1 MKWYENFIR
10 GISLPY
16 WIEELNEKQT
26 QINIKETIIAD
37 LKVTVERL
45 LMDIDDLNKQKKIE
59 EPKHYGV
66 VKLKE
71 AYGILNELANAVY
84 LSDEQFYTTT
94 IEEAKKFSE
103 GTKLQYKKWI
113 KEDFDC
119 DNFSFAA
126 MGYWSQGLKSF
137 AFGIAWSDNHAF
149 NIGIFLEDG
158 ERKIYFIEPQTNQ
171 YFDLETAKLKSKG
184 GLHYYPVRLIVM

>member
-1 MKWYENFIR
+1 MEWIR
-10 GISLPY
+10 KFMRGMSLPY

-37 LKVTVERL
+37 LKVNIERA

-59 EPKHYGV
+59 QPKHYGIV
-66 VKLKE
+66 TLKE
-71 AYGILNELANAVY
+71 AYDIFSELTSAVY
-84 LSDEQFYTTT
+84 LSDENFYTTT
-94 IEEAKKFSE
+94 LEEARKFSE
-103 GTKLQYKKWI
+103 GTKLQYKKWT

-137 AFGIAWSDNHAF
+137 ALGIAWSYDHAF
-149 NIGIFLEDG
+149 NIFISNKKE
-158 ERKIYFIEPQTNQ
+158 IYIVEPQTNK
-171 YFDLETAKLKSKG
+171 YMTIEEARKASLPGITYLPIRII
-184 GLHYYPVRLIVM
+184 LM